1 MLAASPKG
9 NALSLVQKNK
19 PVGETGKQDQDD
31 HAAFALLPRTGNIV
45 TVGGGGGGG
54 EWVSV

>member
-1 MLAASPKG
+1 MLAASAKG
-9 NALSLVQKNK
+9 DALSLGQKNK

-31 HAAFALLPRTGNIV
+31 HATFALLPRTGNV

-54 EWVSV
+54 KWVSV

>member
-1 MLAASPKG
+1 MLAASAKG
-9 NALSLVQKNK
+9 DALSLGQKNK

-31 HAAFALLPRTGNIV
+31 HATFALLPRTGNV

-54 EWVSV
+54 EWVSA